1 MRAMRVSADVSAPL
15 FSLRGLAV
23 AYRSRQVVGGVD
35 LDVARDEVV
44 GLVGESGSGKTQ
56 TMLAALGL
64 TGKSAE
70 VRGSAKLDGFELIGA
85 RESALNAL
93 RGAKATMIFQEP
105 MSALDP
111 LSSIGSQIAAP
122 MIPHKRAY
130 HADAHRRAADL
141 LGHVGL
147 ACGSG
152 PRRVSVRISHRGM
165 TVDYGGGGLVLRARA
180 RRALDAFDL
189 EARKGRALGVVGES
203 GSGKSALARALLR
216 LVPSDGGIQFEGR
229 NIHAMDQ

>member
-122 MIPHKRAY
+122 MIAHKRADR
-130 HADAHRRAADL
+130 AQARRRAAKL
-141 LGHVGL
+141 LDNLRL
-147 ACGSG
+147 AGGAGRLGAFAHELSG
-152 PRRVSVRISHRGM
+152 GERQRVMIAMAIANDPAPSIA
-165 TVDYGGGGLVLRARA
+165 DEPARA
-180 RRALDAFDL
+180 RDGS
-189 EARKGRALGVVGES
+189 GRAP
-203 GSGKSALARALLR
+203 LA
-216 LVPSDGGIQFEGR
+216 
-229 NIHAMDQ
+229 